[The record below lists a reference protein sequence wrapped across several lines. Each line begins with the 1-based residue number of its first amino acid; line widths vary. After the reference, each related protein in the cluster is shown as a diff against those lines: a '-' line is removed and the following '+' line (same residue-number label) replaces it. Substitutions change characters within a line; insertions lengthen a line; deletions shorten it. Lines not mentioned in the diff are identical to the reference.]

1 MAKVIKMNTN
11 FYDMISENPSR
22 KRMLLAAGLKET
34 DIPRYRDVDVPPYKR
49 YRQLPIFTDTRFIE
63 KNLDTNKNSIIVL
76 TRAGGE
82 CREYYKDWWEN
93 IKKNP
98 NYVIDYDSNMST
110 NYAFIEFSCN
120 EYVMNELKKLDNNPE
135 PDIDRIVQIKR
146 EEAIIRAKAKGI
158 VLDEIEIDIIAMKQA
173 LMLLDETTEDCMKL

>member
-34 DIPRYRDVDVPPYKR
+34 NIPRYRDVDVPPYKR

-76 TRAGGE
+76 TRTGGE
-82 CREYYKDWWEN
+82 CREHYKDWWKN

-98 NYVIDYDSNMST
+98 NYIIDYDSNMST

-120 EYVMNELKKLDNNPE
+120 EYAMNELKKLDNNPE

-146 EEAIIRAKAKGI
+146 EEAIIHAKAKGI
-158 VLDEIEIDIIAMKQA
+158 TLDEREIDIIAMKQA
-173 LMLLDETTEDCMKL
+173 LILLDEIAENCIKL